1 MPYTVVI
8 HDKPIV
14 MKNKY
19 KILVTI
25 IALLSCN
32 QLFAQHGHSGNHNM
46 AGIIRPQPRITGI
59 INANANANS
68 NAKIHANSNS
78 VFGTGNTHPSSQT
91 KKDDD
96 RNTKKGNKDENKKNL
111 KKT

>member
-1 MPYTVVI
+1 
-8 HDKPIV
+8 

-25 IALLSCN
+25 IALISCN
-32 QLFAQHGHSGNHNM
+32 QLLAQQRHSPNHNVTTM
-46 AGIIRPQPRITGI
+46 IRPQPRITGI
-59 INANANANS
+59 INANANANV

-78 VFGTGNTHPSSQT
+78 VFGTGNTSPSSQT

-96 RNTKKGNKDENKKNL
+96 RNIKKENKDENKKNL